1 MDTDHVQAPVKVQ
14 ATSVGALPPA
24 PPAGPSVSDPY
35 EAVPFCSDLR
45 WRKDR
50 THRKLSAGGTGTVY
64 RSASC
69 VLALISAVK
78 EHVVRMQHI
87 GGRALMS

>member
-1 MDTDHVQAPVKVQ
+1 MGTHHVYRQLACMKVQ
-14 ATSVGALPPA
+14 ASSVAALPQA
-24 PPAGPSVSDPY
+24 PPAGPNVSDPY

-64 RSASC
+64 RSVVC
-69 VLALISAVK
+69 FTDLMLAAVG
-78 EHVVRMQHI
+78 M
-87 GGRALMS
+87 